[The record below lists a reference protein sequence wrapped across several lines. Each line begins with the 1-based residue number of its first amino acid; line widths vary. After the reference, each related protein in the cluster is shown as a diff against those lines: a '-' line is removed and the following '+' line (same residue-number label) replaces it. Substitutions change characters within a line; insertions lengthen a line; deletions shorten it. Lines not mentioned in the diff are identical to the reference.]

1 MPASMVGGW
10 EWQTH
15 SYILLMGI
23 SPAIMEISAEVP
35 QKSKNR
41 NVLSNYITLG
51 HKHESKSS
59 YNRDKLHAHVYYSI
73 IHDSHAMESA

>member
-1 MPASMVGGW
+1 
-10 EWQTH
+10 
-15 SYILLMGI
+15 
-23 SPAIMEISAEVP
+23 MEISAEVP